1 MKFYFVTRFMHKLK
15 VSNKYKCNSESKLHE
30 SKFFRSVIPR
40 NSRNANIIFSPKWSH
55 KITHCTM
62 QVLLLPTQQR
72 DQDHRPSAQKPS
84 NPSQQSQESQWC
96 RHKMQESQAITLRS
110 SQRCKWCRQTDG
122 GDKEKSVVCCV
133 STWDWLRLRQQVW
146 RRDVWCVT
154 LYTVLPSSSQQ
165 QVIKHST
172 WTLHFQWSNLLSTQI
187 CLDGLD
193 IFLFKMFVPVQCR
206 VDKRVGGIIKPD
218 FNLNFSFR
226 PIPSLL
232 ANQVEYYFKNV
243 P

>member
-62 QVLLLPTQQR
+62 QVLLLPTEQR

-122 GDKEKSVVCCV
+122 GDKECCV
-133 STWDWLRLRQQVW
+133 LCKHTGLAPAPATGVTAW
-146 RRDVWCVT
+146 RVTCDVWHCT
-154 LYTVLPSSSQQ
+154 PCCPHPASNKLSNIHPEHYTFSEIIYFLPKY
-165 QVIKHST
+165 V
-172 WTLHFQWSNLLSTQI
+172 
-187 CLDGLD
+187 
-193 IFLFKMFVPVQCR
+193 
-206 VDKRVGGIIKPD
+206 
-218 FNLNFSFR
+218 
-226 PIPSLL
+226 
-232 ANQVEYYFKNV
+232 
-243 P
+243 